1 VLLSSPFGFDG
12 RDHAL
17 HTDAQ
22 EHSDPVQGVVDQ
34 RCFVSDL
41 TEKIRVWQPD
51 LWLHGHT
58 HDSFDYRVG
67 RTRIVCNARGYA
79 KGGVNENSLF
89 DPGFTID
96 LDR

>member
-1 VLLSSPFGFDG
+1 MLLSLPFIFDG
-12 RDHAL
+12 CDHAP
-17 HTDAQ
+17 TPKSIAARFKN
-22 EHSDPVQGVVDQ
+22 SSINA
-34 RCFVSDL
+34 CFVSDL
-41 TEKIRVWQPD
+41 TEKICVWQPD

-79 KGGVNENSLF
+79 KAGVNENSLF

-96 LDR
+96 LDQ